1 MGIIDS
7 RMQQGGSAA
16 PDENRGGQGKSNR
29 QAFASSMGQNQEA
42 GGGVQGEEQ
51 ATPEEQDAFERVE
64 VAAIEMLYNEKTNK
78 QFVEILKKGAS
89 TPAKSVARVAMQI
102 FSMIDQKS
110 DGQIPVAVVLQGAVQ
125 VLAVVV
131 EMVEKMGIFEV
142 GEDVLGRAVQEVVM
156 KVAELYD
163 MDQEEVQELMAEF
176 QGQQQGMVA
185 QQEQYAGVQ

>member
-16 PDENRGGQGKSNR
+16 PDENRGAQGKSNR
-29 QAFASSMGQNQEA
+29 QAFARSMGQNQEA